1 MAKTLLAIGA
11 HYDDCVFGIPGIL
24 LDAIRKDYRVVVLS
38 LIGDYTNWTPVKGR
52 ERDLLKTSTELAHFH
67 GIEMQF
73 LDFASGRIEV
83 TRESKKAV
91 ARVVAEVAPDVAF
104 MLWHHD
110 RHPDHEAAS
119 ALSKIALRQ
128 AASILDDPTARVPR
142 QIYCYDNGPGHTIG
156 FEPNTFVNVTDTWTT
171 SMEWLGHLMAFVRNK
186 PFDAGEPDGAQ
197 IAKANIARYRGA
209 ACGAKYAEALWA
221 MNARAVDIL

>member
-24 LDAIRKDYRVVVLS
+24 LDAISKDYRVVVLA
-38 LIGDYTNWTPVKGR
+38 LIGDYTNWPPVRGR
-52 ERDLLKTSTELAHFH
+52 ERELLKTSTELAHFH
-67 GIEMQF
+67 GIEMRF

-128 AASILDDPTARVPR
+128 PGSKPIVWP
-142 QIYCYDNGPGHTIG
+142 GPL
-156 FEPNTFVNVTDTWTT
+156 
-171 SMEWLGHLMAFVRNK
+171 S
-186 PFDAGEPDGAQ
+186 
-197 IAKANIARYRGA
+197 
-209 ACGAKYAEALWA
+209 
-221 MNARAVDIL
+221 

>member
-24 LDAIRKDYRVVVLS
+24 LDAVRKDYRVVVLA
-38 LIGDYTNWTPVKGR
+38 LIGDYTNWPPVKGR
-52 ERDLLKTSTELAHFH
+52 ERELLKTSTELAHFH
-67 GIEMQF
+67 GIEMRF

-128 AASILDDPTARVPR
+128 PGSILDDPKARVPR

-156 FEPNTFVNVTDTWTT
+156 FEPNTFVNVTDMWTPA
-171 SMEWLGHLMAFVRNK
+171 MEWLGQLMAFVRNK
-186 PFDAGEPDGAQ
+186 PFDEAEPDAAQ
-197 IAKANIARYRGA
+197 TAKANIARYRGS
-209 ACGAKYAEALWA
+209 ACGVKYAEALWA
-221 MNARAVDIL
+221 MNAHAVEIL